1 MFAKMLSGVLARQG
15 VWPWCRGGVAIAVI
29 WGTWEL
35 GAWMSGFVH
44 ETPDG
49 PGMLA
54 VVIGIAQ
61 VATSVAILACS
72 RLNLR
77 EATAR
82 APFVC
87 WCEMTDCGRRIAV
100 WMLPVALF
108 IIPAEAVTCAIL
120 ALSWVC
126 VGAGKILGARLR

>member
-1 MFAKMLSGVLARQG
+1 LIFG
-15 VWPWCRGGVAIAVI
+15 VWK
-29 WGTWEL
+29 L

-44 ETPDG
+44 ETTDG
-49 PGMLA
+49 PGMLV

-61 VATSVAILACS
+61 VAAAVLMLAS
-72 RLNLR
+72 SGSSLR

-87 WCEMTDCGRRIAV
+87 WCEMTGCGRRVAV

-108 IIPAEAVTCAIL
+108 IIPAEAAVCAIL
-120 ALSWVC
+120 ALSWIC
-126 VGAGKILGARLR
+126 VGAGRILGHRLR